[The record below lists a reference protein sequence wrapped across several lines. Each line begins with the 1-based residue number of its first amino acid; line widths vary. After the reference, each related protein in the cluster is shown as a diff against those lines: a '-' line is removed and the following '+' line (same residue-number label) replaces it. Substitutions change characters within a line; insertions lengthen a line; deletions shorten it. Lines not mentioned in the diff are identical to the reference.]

1 MIRDEKNLIGS
12 NGKKIKT
19 LRLCILM
26 LFVSGCVTDVNVTEK
41 AKRGVTF
48 QFDKLSDDPWKM
60 PIADLHD
67 HDNYAEINGAKVG
80 VFWAGLGTKRGGRDN
95 WLVIKNRL
103 GARRIA
109 WSGQHEFNR
118 LFFSGG
124 VERMLDAEE
133 PLLKTLYNESESDLK
148 SGLIVGIGEIFVNNK
163 NSGSVNFR
171 RKAPLNAPVFKKF
184 FDLVSKYDGFLSFHM
199 EGDQDSLEQLSE
211 LLLSNRKGRIL
222 LNHCGVAMS
231 VVQLRRL
238 FEAHSNVFCELSYRY
253 PPMNKKSE
261 REIFNLQGIHQNWR
275 DLIESYADRFLIG
288 TDASSKSSFIEAIQV
303 VRAGLLSN
311 LKPETARKIAWEN
324 AAHLFIL
331 RE

>member
-67 HDNYAEINGAKVG
+67 NDNYAEINGAKVG

-163 NSGSVNFR
+163 NSSSVNFR
-171 RKAPLNAPVFKKF
+171 RKAPLN
-184 FDLVSKYDGFLSFHM
+184 GRFL
-199 EGDQDSLEQLSE
+199 E
-211 LLLSNRKGRIL
+211 L
-222 LNHCGVAMS
+222 
-231 VVQLRRL
+231 
-238 FEAHSNVFCELSYRY
+238 AHSHDC
-253 PPMNKKSE
+253 
-261 REIFNLQGIHQNWR
+261 GH
-275 DLIESYADRFLIG
+275 
-288 TDASSKSSFIEAIQV
+288 
-303 VRAGLLSN
+303 
-311 LKPETARKIAWEN
+311 KP
-324 AAHLFIL
+324 
-331 RE
+331 